1 VNDYLP
7 LKGVKVLDLSHTLA
21 GPFATLIMA
30 DLGAEVIKV
39 EPPEGDE
46 SREFSPIVNGVSS
59 YYLSINRGKKSVVL
73 NLKDENDKKIL
84 YNLAKESNIVIE
96 NYRPGV
102 REKLGVDPQTLFK
115 LNSNLVYLSV
125 KGFRSNSIYNDKPA
139 YDMIIQAMSGLML
152 TTGREND
159 PPVRI
164 PFALFDIITGEM
176 AAIYALSGLYSNAK
190 PYYAEV
196 YLFDSALFAMS
207 YIPMMYLIANQKPK
221 RLGSAH
227 PSMAPHQAFM
237 GSDKKWFVVAVGN
250 DRHWNKL
257 CEVLNLNQL
266 KDDPRFKTN
275 NDRVR
280 NKEEL
285 SNLLQ
290 QIFSNKRRDEWIE
303 ILEKSGVPVAPVYD
317 IEEVFKDPYANLL
330 VFEMSHEILGK
341 IKQIKEPGI
350 INNKEPIS
358 FIPPPLLGENTD
370 EVKKKFI
377 NKA

>member
-1 VNDYLP
+1 MDESKP
-7 LKGVKVLDLSHTLA
+7 LKGVRILDLSHTLA

-39 EPPEGDE
+39 ESSEGDE
-46 SREFSPIVNGVSS
+46 SRQFSPMVNGISS

-73 NLKDENDKKIL
+73 NLKDDSDKKIL
-84 YNLAKESNIVIE
+84 YNIAKESHIVIE

-115 LNSNLVYLSV
+115 INNNLVYLSI

-139 YDMIIQAMSGLML
+139 YDSVIQAMSGLML

-159 PPVRI
+159 QPIRI

-176 AAIYALSGLYSNAK
+176 AAIYALSGLYSTIR

-196 YLFDSALFAMS
+196 YLFDSAIFAMS

-237 GSDKKWFVVAVGN
+237 GSDKKWFFVAVGN
-250 DRHWNKL
+250 DRHWSKL
-257 CEVLNLNQL
+257 CDVLNISQL
-266 KDDPRFKTN
+266 KDDPRFRTN
-275 NDRVR
+275 NDRVLNR
-280 NKEEL
+280 EEL
-285 SNLLQ
+285 SNILQ
-290 QIFSNKRRDEWIE
+290 QIFYNKTRDEWVNL
-303 ILEKSGVPVAPVYD
+303 LEKSGVPVAPIYD
-317 IEEVFKDPYANLL
+317 VEEVFKDPYANFLI
-330 VFEMSHEILGK
+330 FEMEHEILGK
-341 IKQIKEPGI
+341 IKQLKEPGI
-350 INNKEPIS
+350 INNNEPVS
-358 FIPPPLLGENTD
+358 QIPPPLLGEDTD
-370 EVKKKFI
+370 EIKKAFSK
-377 NKA
+377 KA